1 LPIDIQLTAIPAS
14 ADTPLAAYLGGDA
27 DEDSEDGEDIAVAV
41 QGADVAGLEPYLGGP
56 AADVLAACQ
65 AGDDAGDVAAAVVR
79 VDDKARRLLFLGLG
93 DGSEAAMRT
102 AGAALARRMAP
113 GQRMLTSAARGQPA
127 TAVRAFAEGL
137 LLGSYRFS
145 LASHTDADGA
155 PGKPPAAVRML
166 VTAEGDGPVA
176 VAAARTV
183 AEAVAL
189 ARDLANMPPAEKT
202 PAWLADQAVQV
213 AASSGL
219 TARVWEP
226 AELAAEGFGG
236 VLAVGSG
243 SARPPRLI
251 ELAYQPAQWTE
262 HVVLVGKGI
271 TFDSGGL
278 SLKPNEGMK
287 MMKTDMAGGA
297 AIIAA
302 MSALAKLGAGVRVTG
317 LVAAAENMPSGSAM
331 RPGDV
336 ITHYGGRTT
345 EVLNTDAEGRLVL
358 ADALAY
364 ADALLRPDVMVDLA
378 TLTGAARVALGGVIG
393 ALYATEDGLAGA
405 LLAAG
410 GQSGEPLWRM
420 PLVDDY
426 VSALESP
433 VADSANVPHAA
444 GQHAGS
450 IEAALFLREFTG
462 NRPWAHLDIAG
473 AARSPADE
481 GDRPKGATG
490 FGTRLLLRWLTG
502 PQRRLSRLHGREQP
516 VAHRHQQRD
525 QSLVLPD
532 QVTDLPDGQRFR
544 VVLGRVGD
552 PAAPQRVV
560 EGHDATDPEQA
571 QRGRQVGGVLMLVG
585 VAEHQVVGAVG
596 EAGQHVAGLAA
607 DEPVPVGREPGL
619 GERLARKA
627 LVLGVNIDAGQH
639 AVLAHPAEQPDAGG
653 PTARADLDHRP
664 GGQRRRDE
672 PQGRAR
678 RGADRRRSAHAGGIA
693 PGVQQR

>member
-1 LPIDIQLTAIPAS
+1 MPIDIQLTAIPAP
-14 ADTPLAAYLGGDA
+14 ADTPLAAYLSGDVA
-27 DEDSEDGEDIAVAV
+27 GEDGEDIAVAV
-41 QGADVAGLEPYLGGP
+41 QGADAAGLEPYLGGP

-93 DGSEAAMRT
+93 DGSEAAMRA
-102 AGAALARRMAP
+102 AGAALARRVAP
-113 GQRMLTSAARGQPA
+113 GHRMLTSAARGQPA
-127 TAVRAFAEGL
+127 AAVRAFAEGL

-145 LASHTDADGA
+145 LASHRDGDGDGA
-155 PGKPPAAVRML
+155 AGKPPAAVRML
-166 VTAEGDGPVA
+166 VTAEDDGPAA

-189 ARDLANMPPAEKT
+189 ARDLANMPSAEKT
-202 PAWLADQAVQV
+202 PAWLADQAVRV
-213 AASSGL
+213 AAGSGL

-251 ELAYQPAQWTE
+251 ELGYQPAQWTE

-287 MMKTDMAGGA
+287 MMKTDMAGGG
-297 AIIAA
+297 AIIGA

-364 ADALLRPDVMVDLA
+364 ADAVLRPDVMVDLA
-378 TLTGAARVALGGVIG
+378 TLTGAARVALGGVLG
-393 ALYATEDGLAGA
+393 ALYATEDGLAQA

-410 GQSGEPLWRM
+410 AQSGEPLWRM

-426 VSALESP
+426 SDALESP
-433 VADSANVPHAA
+433 VADLANVPHSA

-462 NRPWAHLDIAG
+462 KRPWAHLDIAG
-473 AARSPADE
+473 AARSSADE

-502 PQRRLSRLHGREQP
+502 PQRRLSRLHGRE
-516 VAHRHQQRD
+516 
-525 QSLVLPD
+525 
-532 QVTDLPDGQRFR
+532 
-544 VVLGRVGD
+544 
-552 PAAPQRVV
+552 
-560 EGHDATDPEQA
+560 
-571 QRGRQVGGVLMLVG
+571 
-585 VAEHQVVGAVG
+585 
-596 EAGQHVAGLAA
+596 
-607 DEPVPVGREPGL
+607 
-619 GERLARKA
+619 
-627 LVLGVNIDAGQH
+627 
-639 AVLAHPAEQPDAGG
+639 
-653 PTARADLDHRP
+653 
-664 GGQRRRDE
+664 
-672 PQGRAR
+672 
-678 RGADRRRSAHAGGIA
+678 
-693 PGVQQR
+693 